1 MKEGIAI
8 EVKLDKPFDEAVDL
22 VVEKLK
28 TQGFGVLTRIDVQAI
43 IKEKLDKDFR
53 SFVILGACNP
63 SLAHRALSEDAV
75 VGLMLPCN
83 ITIEAETA
91 SKSVIRLANPE
102 ITMTVGN
109 LKDNDSLT
117 SVAAEARQKIE
128 KVAASLLDT

>member
-8 EVKLDKPFDEAVDL
+8 EVKLDKPFDEAVNL
-22 VVEKLK
+22 VVEKLN
-28 TQGFGVLTRIDVQAI
+28 TQGFGVLTRIDVQAT

-63 SLAHRALSEDAV
+63 ALAHRALSEDAV

-83 ITIEAETA
+83 VTIEAETE

-102 ITMTVGN
+102 TMMTIGS

-117 SVAAEARQKIE
+117 SVAAEARQRIE
-128 KVAASLLDT
+128 KVAASLLDE

>member
-8 EVKLDKPFDEAVDL
+8 EVKLDKPFDEAVNL
-22 VVEKLK
+22 VVEKLN
-28 TQGFGVLTRIDVQAI
+28 TQGFGVLTRIDVQAT

-63 SLAHRALSEDAV
+63 ALAHRALSEDAV

-83 ITIEAETA
+83 VTIEAETE

-102 ITMTVGN
+102 TMMTIGS

-117 SVAAEARQKIE
+117 SVAAEARQRIE
-128 KVAASLLDT
+128 KVAASLLDK